1 MPRFPRLR
9 LLVPAAILA
18 SALVL
23 TACPGESAT
32 PTPIPP
38 PPLPAARS
46 PEILVEMTSFDF
58 IPEDF
63 EFSVGETVEF
73 ELYSRDIEHDFNVE
87 ALGIDWDVNGEE
99 TGDAPLHLQHRGQVP
114 PALHHPRPRSRRH
127 DRRDRRPLRPPFL
140 PCRSES

>member
-23 TACPGESAT
+23 TACGGESAT
-32 PTPIPP
+32 PTAIPP
-38 PPLPAARS
+38 TATPGGPVTR
-46 PEILVEMTSFDF
+46 IQVEMTSFDF

-73 ELYSRDIEHDFNVE
+73 ELYSRDIEHDFVVE
-87 ALGIDWDVNGEE
+87 ALGIDWVVKGEE
-99 TGDAPLHLQHRGQVP
+99 RATHRYTFNTAGKFRLLCTIPGHEAGGMIGEIVV
-114 PALHHPRPRSRRH
+114 R
-127 DRRDRRPLRPPFL
+127 
-140 PCRSES
+140 

>member
-9 LLVPAAILA
+9 LLLPAAILA

-32 PTPIPP
+32 PTPVPP
-38 PPLPAARS
+38 TATPGGPVTK
-46 PEILVEMTSFDF
+46 IFVEMTSFDF

-73 ELYSRDIEHDFNVE
+73 ELYSRDIEHDFTVE
-87 ALGIDWDVNGEE
+87 ALNIDWDVDGGETE
-99 TGDAPLHLQHRGQVP
+99 THRYTFNTAGKFRLLCTIPGHEAGGMIGEIVV
-114 PALHHPRPRSRRH
+114 R
-127 DRRDRRPLRPPFL
+127 
-140 PCRSES
+140 

>member
-1 MPRFPRLR
+1 MLRFPRLR
-9 LLVPAAILA
+9 LLVPTVILA

-38 PPLPAARS
+38 TATPGGQVT
-46 PEILVEMTSFDF
+46 EIFVEMTSFDF

-73 ELYSRDIEHDFNVE
+73 ELYSRDIEHDFTVE
-87 ALGIDWDVNGEE
+87 ALGIDWDVDGGERE
-99 TGDAPLHLQHRGQVP
+99 THRYTFNSAGKFRLLCTIPGHEAGGMIGEIIV
-114 PALHHPRPRSRRH
+114 R
-127 DRRDRRPLRPPFL
+127 
-140 PCRSES
+140 

>member
-1 MPRFPRLR
+1 MPRFPRPR
-9 LLVPAAILA
+9 LLAPAAILA

-38 PPLPAARS
+38 TATPGGPVT
-46 PEILVEMTSFDF
+46 EIFVEMTSFDF

-73 ELYSRDIEHDFNVE
+73 ELYSRDIEHDFTVE
-87 ALGIDWDVNGEE
+87 ALGIDWDVDGGETE
-99 TGDAPLHLQHRGQVP
+99 THRYTFSTAGKFRLLCTIPGHEAGGMIGEIVV
-114 PALHHPRPRSRRH
+114 R
-127 DRRDRRPLRPPFL
+127 
-140 PCRSES
+140 